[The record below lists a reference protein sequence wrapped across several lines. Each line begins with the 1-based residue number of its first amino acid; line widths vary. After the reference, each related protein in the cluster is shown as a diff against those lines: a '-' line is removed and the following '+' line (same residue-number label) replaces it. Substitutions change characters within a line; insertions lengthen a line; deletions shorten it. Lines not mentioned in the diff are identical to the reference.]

1 MKSDLYE
8 IKTFSLTP
16 DSLPPWPACLLSK
29 PQPVSL
35 MLSSLCY
42 SVSGCLHVTGWMPRS
57 CGPQRLGI
65 ISAQCNNCAALGW
78 GLLWRE
84 PGPARPRGS
93 PFVVGA
99 LVLITSVISTVFIG
113 SPSLLQAWSP
123 CSLLQALLCWGFSKL
138 PSCRLRQTWLSG
150 WAVTFVTGLLKMQLV
165 SLIGCSVLSR
175 RLRLLMA
182 TTNCLFFAKVSG
194 MMLLRSLPR
203 EGWIVSVIDPGSSMA
218 AVLLGHS

>member
-1 MKSDLYE
+1 
-8 IKTFSLTP
+8 
-16 DSLPPWPACLLSK
+16 
-29 PQPVSL
+29 
-35 MLSSLCY
+35 
-42 SVSGCLHVTGWMPRS
+42 MPRS
-57 CGPQRLGI
+57 CGPRRLGI

-99 LVLITSVISTVFIG
+99 LVLITSIISTVFIG

-123 CSLLQALLCWGFSKL
+123 CSLLQALLCWGFSKF
-138 PSCRLRQTWLSG
+138 PSCRLRQSWLSG
-150 WAVTFVTGLLKMQLV
+150 WALTFVTGLLKMQLV
-165 SLIGCSVLSR
+165 SLIGCSVLSQH
-175 RLRLLMA
+175 LRLLMA

-194 MMLLRSLPR
+194 MMLLRNLPR

-218 AVLLGHS
+218 AELCCWATPDMQTACGLLQTAYICVLIFLSILDCKDRDYLCCTGLIILL